1 MLAVWGYVEADFR
14 RDYGIRLRED
24 LPRMSWREFKNLLDG
39 LSPFGAV
46 ASHYEAELK
55 KQRLEEQRT
64 NGKGAAAASRFWN
77 QITSIKAK

>member
-1 MLAVWGYVEADFR
+1 MWGYVEADFR
-14 RDYGIRLRED
+14 RDYGIRLSQE
-24 LPRMSWREFKNLLDG
+24 LPYMSWREFKNLLDG

-46 ASHYEAELK
+46 ATHYEAALK
-55 KQRLEEQRT
+55 KQQMQEQSK